1 MSSKEI
7 KIKSFDMGFTEN
19 LKQKVNSF
27 LDGRYIYRLENKI
40 KLIAR
45 EREELKSWSEKELR
59 LAALAFKD
67 DLKKGKTLDDIL
79 VPAFA
84 VANEAARR
92 VLGQVPF
99 DVQILG
105 GIVIHMGKVAEMKAG
120 EGKTLT
126 ETMPVYLNSL
136 EGKGVHIVT
145 TNDYLAERD
154 AKWMGKLYD
163 LLGLS
168 VGYVTSSMK
177 SEQRRKAY
185 ASDITYVTN
194 QEVGFDY
201 LRDNLVFAK
210 ADRVLRGDHPLH
222 FGIVDEI
229 DSILIDESRTP
240 LIIAQALKEEKDYY
254 DQFSKIAA
262 GLKEGEDFE
271 VDYKNKNA
279 KMTEAGLDKVEK
291 ILGAPVFSAD
301 NPMAAFY
308 LDVSLRARVLF
319 EKERDYIISAEGVE
333 IVDEFTGRVM
343 PGRRFSD
350 GVHQAIEAK
359 EKVKVKEADRTAAS
373 ITFQNFFPLYEK
385 LSGMSGTVMRAR
397 DEFNQVY
404 KLDVVQI
411 PTNRPLARIEHNDL
425 FFKTQKGK
433 FEGLMKKVRHIHQKG
448 QPLLVGARNVETA
461 HAVAELF
468 EQEGLPFQLLT
479 ASDHKAEAEKIAKA
493 GGEGMITIAT
503 NMAGR
508 GTDIMLGPG
517 VEKLGG
523 LYVLGTER
531 HESRRIDEQ
540 LAGRSG
546 RQGEAG
552 ESQFLISME
561 DEIMM
566 LFGSKAIID
575 AMEEYDIPED
585 EYISGP
591 SLDRAFSEAQDF
603 VESKNYDSRIYLYKY
618 DSVTNYQRFEL
629 YKLRDSLLENPERFN
644 EFAAEAMQETT
655 ERILALA
662 EPKSVTARLKE
673 IFGSNFDVGNFSLLS
688 QEPGMGETFNE
699 LLNPFYRSPKVAA
712 LTQLKEQVTRELGKH
727 LEHILAD
734 GEVYKAA
741 QSLILEIIDNN
752 WSRHL
757 ELMDILKEEAGLF
770 SYASQD
776 PLIDYILESKKLF
789 EHMGDSIQEQFLQTV
804 FARINSKF
812 QIPISN

>member
-1 MSSKEI
+1 MSYI
-7 KIKSFDMGFTEN
+7 EN
-19 LKQKVNSF
+19 LKQKVNRY
-27 LDGRYIYRLENKI
+27 LDGRYIHRLENKI

-45 EREELKSWSEKELR
+45 EREELKSWSAKELR

-67 DLKKGKTLDDIL
+67 DIKKGKTLDDIL

-126 ETMPVYLNSL
+126 ETMPVYLNAL

-210 ADRVLRGDHPLH
+210 TDRVLRPEHPLH

-240 LIIAQALKEEKDYY
+240 LIIAQALKEERDYY
-254 DQFSKIAA
+254 DQFSKISA

-279 KMTEAGLDKVEK
+279 KMTEAGLDRVEK

-319 EKERDYIISAEGVE
+319 EKDRDYIISADGVE
-333 IVDEFTGRVM
+333 IVDEFTGRVL

-404 KLDVVQI
+404 KLDVIQI

-433 FEGLMKKVRHIHQKG
+433 FMGLLKKVRHIHQKG

-461 HAVAELF
+461 HAVAEMF
-468 EQEGLPFQLLT
+468 ENEGLPFQLLT

-493 GGEGMITIAT
+493 GAEGMITIAT

-523 LYVLGTER
+523 LFVIGTER
-531 HESRRIDEQ
+531 HESRRIDDQ

-552 ESQFLISME
+552 ESEFLISME

-566 LFGSKAIID
+566 LFGSQSIID

-591 SLDRAFSEAQDF
+591 SLDRAFAEAQDF

-618 DSVTNYQRFEL
+618 DSVTNYQRLEV
-629 YKLRDSLLENPERFN
+629 YKLRDSLLENPEGFN
-644 EFAAEAMQETT
+644 NFAVQAVEETVG
-655 ERILALA
+655 RIFALTDPA
-662 EPKSVTARLKE
+662 SIARRLKE
-673 IFGSNFDVGNFSLLS
+673 IFGVDIETQNLAFLKK
-688 QEPGMGETFNE
+688 EPGMGETFNE
-699 LLNPFYRSPKVAA
+699 LLNPFFKPPKAEVLKQALAQAA
-712 LTQLKEQVTRELGKH
+712 GQVGSR
-727 LEHILAD
+727 LEKILSEP
-734 GEVYKAA
+734 EVYKASQA
-741 QSLILEIIDNN
+741 LVLEIIDNN

-757 ELMDILKEEAGLF
+757 ELVEILKEESGLF

-804 FARINSKF
+804 FGHLNRS
-812 QIPISN
+812 

>member
-1 MSSKEI
+1 
-7 KIKSFDMGFTEN
+7 MGFTEN
-19 LKQKVNSF
+19 LQQKVNNF
-27 LDGRYIYRLENKI
+27 LDTRYIHRLENKI
-40 KLIAR
+40 ALIAK

-126 ETMPVYLNSL
+126 ETMPVYLNAL
-136 EGKGVHIVT
+136 LGRGVHIVT

-154 AKWMGKLYD
+154 SKWMGKLYD

-168 VGYVTSSMK
+168 VGYVTSAMK

-185 ASDITYVTN
+185 ACDITYVTN
-194 QEVGFDY
+194 QEIGFDY
-201 LRDNLVFAK
+201 LRDNLVFSK
-210 ADRVLRGDHPLH
+210 VDRVLRPEHPLH

-240 LIIAQALKEEKDYY
+240 LIIAQALKEERDYY

-279 KMTEAGLDKVEK
+279 KMTEGGLDRVEK

-319 EKERDYIISAEGVE
+319 EKDRDYIISADGVE
-333 IVDEFTGRVM
+333 IVDEFTGRVL

-385 LSGMSGTVMRAR
+385 FSGMSGTVMRAR

-433 FEGLMKKVRHIHQKG
+433 FLGLMKKVRHIHQKG

-461 HAVAELF
+461 HAVAEMF
-468 EQEGLPFQLLT
+468 ENEGLPFQLLT

-493 GGEGMITIAT
+493 GAEGMITIAT

-508 GTDIMLGPG
+508 GTDIMLGAG

-523 LYVLGTER
+523 LFVIGTER
-531 HESRRIDEQ
+531 HESRRIDDQ

-552 ESQFLISME
+552 ESEFLISME

-566 LFGSKAIID
+566 LFGSQKIID
-575 AMEEYDIPED
+575 AMEEYDLPED

-591 SLDRAFSEAQDF
+591 SLDKAFAQAQDF
-603 VESKNYDSRIYLYKY
+603 IESKNYDSRIYLYKY
-618 DSVTNYQRFEL
+618 DSVTNYQRLEV
-629 YKLRDSLLENPERFN
+629 YKLRDGLLENPEGFN
-644 EFAAEAMQETT
+644 NFAVQAVEETVG
-655 ERILALA
+655 RIFALA
-662 EPKSVTARLKE
+662 DPAAVARRLKE
-673 IFGSNFDVGNFSLLS
+673 IFGVGIES
-688 QEPGMGETFNE
+688 QNLAFLQKEPGMGETFNE
-699 LLNPFYRSPKVAA
+699 LLNPFYKSPKAEVLKQAA
-712 LTQLKEQVTRELGKH
+712 AQAAMEAGSR
-727 LEHILAD
+727 LEKIFSD
-734 GEVYKAA
+734 PEVYKASQA
-741 QSLILEIIDNN
+741 LVLEIIDNN

-757 ELMDILKEEAGLF
+757 ELVEILKEESGLF

-804 FARINSKF
+804 FGRLSR
-812 QIPISN
+812 S

>member
-1 MSSKEI
+1 MSYV
-7 KIKSFDMGFTEN
+7 EN
-19 LKQKVNSF
+19 LKQKVNNF
-27 LDGRYIYRLENKI
+27 LDTRYLHRLENKI
-40 KLIAR
+40 ALIAK
-45 EREELKSWSEKELR
+45 ERQELKDWSEKELR

-67 DLKKGKTLDDIL
+67 DIKKGKTLDDIL

-126 ETMPVYLNSL
+126 ETMPVYLNAL
-136 EGKGVHIVT
+136 LGRGVHIVT

-168 VGYVTSSMK
+168 VGYVTSTMK

-185 ASDITYVTN
+185 SSDITYVTN

-201 LRDNLVFAK
+201 LRDNLVFSK
-210 ADRVLRGDHPLH
+210 ADRVLRPGHPLH

-240 LIIAQALKEEKDYY
+240 LIIAQALKEERDYY

-262 GLKEGEDFE
+262 GLKEGDDYE

-319 EKERDYIISAEGVE
+319 EKDRDYIISADGVE
-333 IVDEFTGRVM
+333 IVDEFTGRVL

-404 KLDVVQI
+404 KLDVIQI

-433 FEGLMKKVRHIHQKG
+433 FLGLLKKVRHIHQKG

-461 HAVAELF
+461 HAVAEMF
-468 EQEGLPFQLLT
+468 ENEGLPFQLLT

-493 GGEGMITIAT
+493 GAEGMITIAT

-508 GTDIMLGPG
+508 GTDIMLGAG
-517 VEKLGG
+517 VDKLGG
-523 LYVLGTER
+523 LFVIGTER
-531 HESRRIDEQ
+531 HESRRIDDQ

-546 RQGEAG
+546 RQGEEG

-566 LFGSKAIID
+566 LFGSQKIID
-575 AMEEYDIPED
+575 AMEEYDLPED

-591 SLDRAFSEAQDF
+591 SLDKAFAEAQDF

-618 DSVTNYQRFEL
+618 DSVTNYQRLEV
-629 YKLRDSLLENPERFN
+629 YKLRDSLLQNPEGFN
-644 EFAAEAMQETT
+644 NFAVQAVQETV
-655 ERILALA
+655 ERIFGLADA
-662 EPKSVTARLKE
+662 AAMGRQFKE
-673 IFGSNFDVGNFSLLS
+673 IFGADFPVQDFANLKSEAGF
-688 QEPGMGETFNE
+688 GETFNE
-699 LLNPFYRSPKVAA
+699 LLNPFYKSPKVEVIKQAA
-712 LTQLKEQVTRELGKH
+712 AQAVGEVGGQLEK
-727 LEHILAD
+727 IFAD
-734 GEVYKAA
+734 SEVYKASQA
-741 QSLILEIIDNN
+741 LVLEIIDNN

-757 ELMDILKEEAGLF
+757 ELMEILKEESGLF

-789 EHMGDSIQEQFLQTV
+789 EHMGESIQEQFLQTV
-804 FARINSKF
+804 FGRLLRS
-812 QIPISN
+812 